1 MQLPTLTATAV
12 AHKTVLVRVDFN
24 VPLDKTVSPPRIK
37 DASRIEVALKTIH
50 FLLEHQAKVILM
62 SHLGRPK
69 ADQVDE
75 HGKSISDP
83 QLSLAPVAQYIKDHF
98 QLPIAF
104 VPACI
109 GAEVRATV
117 AAMQPGTIL
126 LLENLRFYKAEKKN
140 DPVFAQNLAQLADV
154 YVDEAFSNAHRAHAS
169 MVAVTQKLKS
179 YAGFRLA
186 EEVTNLHALLHKP
199 KRPFVIVVGG
209 AKISDKVGALTNLSR
224 IADAVLVGGGVAN
237 NFLKAEG
244 IEIHKSYLQDAPVD
258 VAKEQVNY
266 VQVADE
272 IIESHR
278 TERLLKDGYI
288 PLPKII
294 FPTDVVAARSLTA
307 EKTQVIDLTHGA
319 VDTEHDK
326 QLMYL
331 DIGPNTIR
339 LYKELL
345 LQAGTIFWN
354 GPMGVYEDER
364 FATGTAEIA
373 QAIARSSA
381 LTILGGGDT
390 IGAIHKNNLQDR
402 YDYVSAAG
410 SAALEF
416 LSGAELPG
424 LTAIG
429 YKP

>member
-1 MQLPTLTATAV
+1 MHLPILTASAI

-24 VPLDKTVSPPRIK
+24 VPLDKTVSPPKIK

-50 FLLEHQAKVILM
+50 FLLEHKAKVILM

-69 ADQVDE
+69 VETVDE
-75 HGKSISDP
+75 FGKSTSDS
-83 QLSLAPVAQYIKDHF
+83 QLSLAPIADYIQTHL
-98 QLPIAF
+98 QLPISF

-109 GAEVRATV
+109 GSNVRAAI
-117 AAMQPGTIL
+117 AAIKPGEII

-140 DPVFAQNLAQLADV
+140 DNDFAHNLANLADV

-169 MVAVTQKLKS
+169 MVGVTQYLKCF
-179 YAGFRLA
+179 AGFRLA
-186 EEVTNLHALLHKP
+186 EEVSNLHTLMHKP

-209 AKISDKVGALTNLSR
+209 AKISDKVGALTNLSK

-244 IEIHKSYLQDAPVD
+244 IEIHKSYLQDSPAD
-258 VAKEQVNY
+258 INKEQVNY

-272 IIESHR
+272 IIEAHR

-294 FPTDVVAARSLTA
+294 FPTDVVAARSMTA
-307 EKTQVIDLTHGA
+307 EKTQVIDLTHDA
-319 VDTEHDK
+319 ADTDQDK

-331 DIGPNTIR
+331 DIGPNTTR

-354 GPMGVYEDER
+354 GPMGVYEDDR

-390 IGAIHKNNLQDR
+390 IGAIHKYGLQDR

-416 LSGAELPG
+416 LSGNPLPG

>member
-1 MQLPTLTATAV
+1 MQLPILTAGAI

-24 VPLDKTVSPPRIK
+24 VPLDKSVSPPKVK
-37 DASRIEVALKTIH
+37 DASRIVVALKTIQ
-50 FLLEHQAKVILM
+50 FLLEHKAKVILI

-69 ADQVDE
+69 VEQVDE
-75 HGKSISDP
+75 RGMSVSDA
-83 QLSLAPVAQYIKDHF
+83 QLSLAPIATYIREIYH
-98 QLPIAF
+98 LPISF

-109 GAEVRATV
+109 GTSVQ
-117 AAMQPGTIL
+117 AAIANMQPGSIV

-140 DPVFAQNLAQLADV
+140 DPLFAQNLSQLAEV
-154 YVDEAFSNAHRAHAS
+154 YVNEAFSNAHRAHAS
-169 MVAVTQKLKS
+169 MVAVTRNLKS

-186 EEVTNLHALLHKP
+186 EEVSNLHMLLHRP
-199 KRPFVIVVGG
+199 KRPFIIVVGG
-209 AKISDKVGALTNLSR
+209 AKISDKVGALTNLSK

-244 IEIHKSYLQDAPVD
+244 IEIHKSYLQDVPAD
-258 VAKEQVNY
+258 SAKEKINY

-288 PLPKII
+288 PLPKIM

-307 EKTQVIDLTHGA
+307 EKTQVIDLTHDV
-319 VDTEHDK
+319 VDTDRDK

-339 LYKELL
+339 LYRELL

-390 IGAIHKNNLQDR
+390 IGAIHKYNLKDR